1 MHTPESRPAAV
12 LICHQ
17 QDRLDSVGLTS
28 WLAATTRLA
37 GVVEIRDDRARQWRV
52 ARREVARGGIVNFL
66 DAVAMRGYAW
76 LRSRR
81 ADSAWVDREIA
92 ALRRRYPVDL
102 NQIPRVVVNNPNSER
117 ARSFIAGLAPD
128 LIIARC
134 KFILKP
140 AVFELARA
148 GAFALH
154 PGICPEYRNAH
165 GCFWALAN
173 RDLDR
178 VGMTLLKIDRGIDT
192 GPVLLHAGCAF
203 DEVRESHTVIQH
215 RVVFENLD
223 RIGEVLLRAASDD
236 PPAPINT
243 TGRTSAVWGQPRLTT
258 YLRWKRAAR
267 RDQQR
272 LHRVPVI
279 P

>member
-1 MHTPESRPAAV
+1 V

-17 QDRLDSVGLTS
+17 QDRLDSVGMAS
-28 WLAATTRLA
+28 WLAATMDLA
-37 GVVEIRDDRARQWRV
+37 GIVEIRDDRARQWRV
-52 ARREVARGGIVNFL
+52 ARREIARAGVVKFV

-81 ADSAWVDREIA
+81 ADSAWVDREVER
-92 ALRRRYPVDL
+92 LRRRYPADL
-102 NQIPRVVVNNPNSER
+102 ERIPRVVVSDPNSER

-140 AVFELARA
+140 AVFELART

-165 GCFWALAN
+165 GCFWALAS

-192 GPVLLHAGCAF
+192 GPVLLHATCEF

-215 RVVFENLD
+215 RVVFDNLD
-223 RIGEVLLRAASDD
+223 RIGEVLLRATTDN
-236 PPAPINT
+236 PAPPIDT
-243 TGRTSAVWGQPRLTT
+243 TGRASNIWGQPRLST